1 MLAMYAFYK
10 HAACIAPA
18 RWEPGPRKSDT
29 LWREWSSRLEV
40 LYFHQQHRLFLR
52 HNLHVGRTLNICFH
66 LGWSQNITIQE
77 RAKRQCPFSITIWQQ
92 RRSWQPQ
99 ILCWSGGPRH
109 LRDIF
114 IPLSQARL
122 SRQNQFNWLK
132 ACLLACL
139 VGHFFVLT
147 ITMWCHVYCTLI
159 PVYMSTVEPRCNQ
172 CNVVHRVHGKDHI
185 FSWNVLFQYRLHA
198 LCNA

>member
-1 MLAMYAFYK
+1 MCFINTLTLYGRNGAVDWKY
-10 HAACIAPA
+10 CISTSSTDFF
-18 RWEPGPRKSDT
+18 SDT
-29 LWREWSSRLEV
+29 TCTWV
-40 LYFHQQHRLFLR
+40 P
-52 HNLHVGRTLNICFH
+52 VGYCCFH
-66 LGWSQNITIQE
+66 LGWSQNIAIQE
-77 RAKRQCPFSITIWQQ
+77 RAKRQCPFSITIRQ
-92 RRSWQPQ
+92 RRRLWQPQ

>member
-40 LYFHQQHRLFLR
+40 LYYC
-52 HNLHVGRTLNICFH
+52 I
-66 LGWSQNITIQE
+66 GWSQNITIQE

-159 PVYMSTVEPRCNQ
+159 PVYMSTVEPCCNQ